1 MKGTALN
8 LYLMIFW
15 TLLFVGLM
23 TREYWMDPEMLAK
36 LDSPNTPL
44 ITALTGVFILWNFA
58 RYVAAAKFGSQKE
71 SKYAAEI
78 REKIRG
84 NQEDPRITDPQ
95 FKFDDPP
102 GPSP

>member
-15 TLLFVGLM
+15 LFLFVGLM
-23 TREYWMDPEMLAK
+23 TRDYWMPPDLLTK

-44 ITALTGVFILWNFA
+44 ITSLTGLFVFWNLA
-58 RYVAAAKFGSQKE
+58 RYLAASKFGSQKE

-95 FKFDDPP
+95 FKFDDPNTP
-102 GPSP
+102 PK